1 MQVNGL
7 STVGEGRVVAFI
19 DIGTNS
25 IRLMIVRLFPNCTY
39 NVLTNQKEVV
49 RLGEGEF
56 GQEMIH
62 EEAMDRAVIVCKNF
76 VELARSFGTEEFVAV
91 ATSATREAH
100 NRNHFLNRI
109 RHEAGIDVGVI
120 SGREEAR
127 LIYMGVVSGT
137 HIEDCQ
143 TIFIDIGGGSTEIS
157 IGNQHSYHFL
167 DSLRLGS
174 IRLTNQYFKNT
185 EKGPIP
191 KALYEQIKRHVK
203 NELIRPLNEMKGFHL
218 DLAIGSS
225 GTIINL
231 AEIASRLD
239 TPVKSEELSLNRESL
254 RQVSDIL
261 CSVPLA
267 QRRKIPGI
275 NPERADIIIAG
286 AAILDTIM
294 DELDLDHIQVSTRG
308 LKEGLLAEYLS
319 RMEDFPLLGQLTLRE
334 RSVLQL
340 ARSCGINEL
349 HARTV
354 SRLALELFDSAL
366 IAGIHQYGEKERE
379 LLLYA
384 TFLHDIGSFISYTNH
399 HAHSYYLIRN
409 TEMLGFDQ
417 KEIAT
422 MAYITRFHRK
432 KAPGKKQL
440 QISGLDKNTRGTI
453 RLLSAFLRLAESLDR
468 SHTGLIRHARFVSS
482 GKKEARLGITATGDC
497 QLEIWGVENE
507 VENFSRVFQKKLVA
521 EVVFVDIDDPSAAG
535 CRLPPLLNHI
545 SENP

>member
-1 MQVNGL
+1 MNG
-7 STVGEGRVVAFI
+7 VPEMDGGRVVAFI

-25 IRLMIVRLFPNCTY
+25 IRLLIVRLFRNCTY
-39 NVLTNQKEVV
+39 NVLTSQKEVV

-62 EEAMDRAVIVCKNF
+62 AEAMERAVIVCKNF
-76 VELARSFGTEEFVAV
+76 IELARSFGTEEFVAV

-100 NRNHFLNRI
+100 NRNHFLNRL
-109 RHEAGIDVGVI
+109 RHEAGIDVRVI

-137 HIEDCQ
+137 HIEDRQ
-143 TIFIDIGGGSTEIS
+143 ALFIDIGGGSTEIS

-185 EKGPIP
+185 DKGTVS
-191 KALYEQIKRHVK
+191 KVLYEKIKRHVK

-231 AEIASRLD
+231 AEIAARSE
-239 TPVKSEELSLNRESL
+239 TPEKSEELSLNREKL
-254 RQVSDIL
+254 KQVSDLL

-286 AAILDTIM
+286 AAILETFM
-294 DELDLDHIQVSTRG
+294 DELRLDRIMISTRG

-319 RMEDFPLLGQLTLRE
+319 RMEHFPLIGQLTLRE

-340 ARSCGINEL
+340 ARSCGVNEL

-354 SRLALELFDSAL
+354 ARLTLELYDSAGR
-366 IAGIHQYGEKERE
+366 AGIHQYGDKERE

-409 TEMLGFDQ
+409 TELLGFDQ
-417 KEIAT
+417 KEIAI

-432 KAPGKKQL
+432 KPPRKKQL
-440 QISGLDKNTRGTI
+440 QISGLDKNTRETI

-468 SHTGLIRHARFVSS
+468 SHTGLIRHARFVSP
-482 GKKEARLGITATGDC
+482 GKKEIKLEITAIGDC

-521 EVVFVDIDDPSAAG
+521 EVRFIDMDDLSDAE
-535 CRLPPLLNHI
+535 CRLPPLLNNI
-545 SENP
+545 SDST

>member
-1 MQVNGL
+1 MNGVPAI
-7 STVGEGRVVAFI
+7 TEGRVVAFI

-25 IRLMIVRLFPNCTY
+25 IRLMIVRLFQNCTY
-39 NVLTNQKEVV
+39 NVLTSQKEVV

-56 GQEMIH
+56 GQEIIH
-62 EEAMDRAVIVCKNF
+62 DEAMDRAVVVCKNF
-76 VELARSFGTEEFVAV
+76 VDLARSFGTEEFVAV

-137 HIEDCQ
+137 HLEDSQ
-143 TIFIDIGGGSTEIS
+143 ALFIDIGGGSTEII

-167 DSLRLGS
+167 DSLRVGS

-185 EKGPIP
+185 DKDPVP
-191 KALYEQIKRHVK
+191 RVLYDKIKRHVK
-203 NELIRPLNEMKGFHL
+203 NELIRPLNEMKEFQI
-218 DLAIGSS
+218 DLAVGSS

-231 AEIASRLD
+231 AEIASRLNPNGKND
-239 TPVKSEELSLNRESL
+239 DLFLTRQDLKRVSEL
-254 RQVSDIL
+254 L
-261 CSVPLA
+261 CSVPLV

-286 AAILDTIM
+286 AAILDTFM
-294 DELDLDHIQVSTRG
+294 DLLDLDRIQVSSRG

-319 RMEDFPLLGQLTLRE
+319 RMEDFPLIGQLSPRE

-354 SRLALELFDSAL
+354 ARLSLELYDSAGKT
-366 IAGIHQYGEKERE
+366 GIHQYGEKERD

-384 TFLHDIGSFISYTNH
+384 TFLHDIGSFISYSNH

-409 TEMLGFDQ
+409 TELLGFDQ

-432 KAPGKKQL
+432 KSATEETTP
-440 QISGLDKNTRGTI
+440 DI
-453 RLLSAFLRLAESLDR
+453 RA
-468 SHTGLIRHARFVSS
+468 
-482 GKKEARLGITATGDC
+482 
-497 QLEIWGVENE
+497 
-507 VENFSRVFQKKLVA
+507 
-521 EVVFVDIDDPSAAG
+521 
-535 CRLPPLLNHI
+535 
-545 SENP
+545 